1 MISLALFPPP
11 STAGGVTLYELN
23 NELVAGP
30 QCEEDTQAFHL
41 QVLGLPPVA
50 IQKDSLKQH
59 SRSDHSTKAA
69 FIHHCESVWKRSG
82 NAWRESGLSG
92 VLCEIAASDDEA
104 PQWLRKVST
113 LALEMF
119 QWASSIHTSL
129 SPHLTL
135 SMEMLLGEFAHV
147 ADWLECPLRAFA
159 WHPHTFK
166 FALGL
171 LDDSVRVYNCK
182 SATVPTLKHRLQK
195 DVSVL
200 AWKPL
205 CASVLAV
212 GCVTCILVW
221 NIDPTSLSTR
231 YVGGLAPRERRT

>member
-1 MISLALFPPP
+1 PSVTVPPPSGPLRRGSIVTSDRSLSLCRFSEPAPARPAMISLALFPPP

-92 VLCEIAASDDEA
+92 VLCEIAASDDE
-104 PQWLRKVST
+104 
-113 LALEMF
+113 
-119 QWASSIHTSL
+119 
-129 SPHLTL
+129 
-135 SMEMLLGEFAHV
+135 
-147 ADWLECPLRAFA
+147 
-159 WHPHTFK
+159 
-166 FALGL
+166 
-171 LDDSVRVYNCK
+171 
-182 SATVPTLKHRLQK
+182 
-195 DVSVL
+195 
-200 AWKPL
+200 
-205 CASVLAV
+205 
-212 GCVTCILVW
+212 
-221 NIDPTSLSTR
+221 
-231 YVGGLAPRERRT
+231 